1 MKIHD
6 RIADFRAC
14 GYKKRTQN
22 MKCRERCVVAVL
34 RLLFTGWITF
44 AAGKASGQGTWVPI
58 GPEGGAVAKFFQ
70 DPANGN
76 NLYLLSGTYPA
87 VLMKS
92 TNKGN
97 SWTAFST
104 IQGSAASFTVNA
116 KKPSEMYMGG
126 YYNFSRST
134 DSGASWTSNYQNNRS
149 FYAVSVDSF
158 NQNVLYGCGYE
169 YNGSGYL
176 MAYFK
181 STDKG
186 NTWSSSV
193 MPVTME
199 TGYANAM
206 AVESKNPKNIWIG
219 GYIVSG
225 SEVLPK
231 LFKTTNGGTS
241 WIDATGK
248 ISATVVDI
256 LIDSTNVKRIF
267 LLTQAGFLK
276 STDNGLSWSPNSG
289 FLYGYKLAQD
299 PKNKNTLYIGSSS
312 QIYKSTDAG
321 VNWNAYTNGLSSAGM
336 CNGIV
341 VDKTNSANVFY
352 GGSTGF
358 FKSTDGGQN
367 WNAFSGGLLLA
378 NITSL
383 KMTQGSPPVL
393 YAAFSGDGLY
403 KTTNPTGKAEKPEAV
418 TWTKLPRF
426 YDCHN
431 LTDLQV
437 SPIDP
442 NVLYA
447 FEGGG

>member
-1 MKIHD
+1 
-6 RIADFRAC
+6 
-14 GYKKRTQN
+14 
-22 MKCRERCVVAVL
+22 MKCRERSAAVL
-34 RLLFTGWITF
+34 RLLFAGWITF
-44 AAGKASGQGTWVPI
+44 AAGKACGQGTWIPI
-58 GPEGGAVAKFFQ
+58 GPEGGAVAKFLQ

-92 TNKGN
+92 TNKGS
-97 SWTAFST
+97 SWTIFST
-104 IQGSAASFTVNA
+104 IQGSAASFTVNS

-126 YYNFSRST
+126 YSNFSRST
-134 DSGASWTSNYQNNRS
+134 DSGASWTSDYQKNKS
-149 FYAVSVDSF
+149 FFAVSVDSF

-169 YNGSGYL
+169 YNSNAAL

-193 MPVTME
+193 MPVTMDA
-199 TGYANAM
+199 GYANAM
-206 AVESKNPKNIWIG
+206 VVEPKNSKNIWIG
-219 GYIVSG
+219 GYTLSG
-225 SEVLPK
+225 SDVLPR

-248 ISATVVDI
+248 VAGTIHDI

-267 LLTQAGFLK
+267 LITGAGVFK
-276 STDNGLSWSPNSG
+276 STDNGLSWSQNSG
-289 FLYGYKLAQD
+289 FVYGYKLAQD
-299 PKNKNTLYIGSSS
+299 PKNKNTLYVGSYT

-321 VNWNAYTNGLSSAGM
+321 VNWNACTNGLSLAGS
-336 CNGIV
+336 CNSIV

-352 GGSTGF
+352 GGSIGF
-358 FKSTDGGQN
+358 FKSTDSGQN
-367 WNAFSGGLLLA
+367 WNAFNSGLLLSS
-378 NITSL
+378 ITSL
-383 KMTQGSPPVL
+383 KVTRGSPPAL

-403 KTTNPTGKAEKPEAV
+403 KTTNPMGKAEKPGAV